1 MIHIIRLTCSRCQFL
16 KYNVLFSQEN
26 KYFWDIIYRIFEHFV
41 SILFHM
47 INNMKSNC
55 IKVGNKSCCW
65 CFFLMLLY
73 SCFIL
78 NFGPVY
84 VSYISIIAVV
94 VVVLQS
100 SLYSFH
106 ILLVSYS
113 KLVLF
118 GNWGFFV
125 YIQGVPYSLPVFSHF
140 IDADSILGQQ
150 GIQETLQNMW

>member
-1 MIHIIRLTCSRCQFL
+1 M
-16 KYNVLFSQEN
+16 
-26 KYFWDIIYRIFEHFV
+26 
-41 SILFHM
+41 
-47 INNMKSNC
+47 
-55 IKVGNKSCCW
+55 
-65 CFFLMLLY
+65 FFLMLLY

-118 GNWGFFV
+118 SVTGDSSCTYRVCHIPYPFF
-125 YIQGVPYSLPVFSHF
+125 L
-140 IDADSILGQQ
+140 
-150 GIQETLQNMW
+150 TL

>member
-1 MIHIIRLTCSRCQFL
+1 MF
-16 KYNVLFSQEN
+16 Y
-26 KYFWDIIYRIFEHFV
+26 IF
-41 SILFHM
+41 
-47 INNMKSNC
+47 
-55 IKVGNKSCCW
+55 
-65 CFFLMLLY
+65 
-73 SCFIL
+73 
-78 NFGPVY
+78 
-84 VSYISIIAVV
+84 VSYISIVAVV

-106 ILLVSYS
+106 ILLVSYA